1 MTDIPE
7 KSYEFDTTEGLLYRA
22 LCVLIE
28 RSHGHVEISLDDLET
43 VGGRFVMGAGDGTL
57 ILSTCKGDDDVEH

>member
-7 KSYEFDTTEGLLYRA
+7 HSVAYDSTEGLLYRA

-28 RSHGHVEISLDDLET
+28 RSNGHVEITTDDLEN
-43 VGGRFVMGAGDGTL
+43 VGGRFVMGAGYGTL
-57 ILSTCKGDDDVEH
+57 ILTTCKGDNDSEH